1 MVEKQHGKGG
11 TRQSTCQ
18 NAVTSLGWDDVLR
31 KKPLP
36 PRFALEISQVLHVS
50 PKHCTL

>member
-18 NAVTSLGWDDVLR
+18 NAVTSLG
-31 KKPLP
+31 
-36 PRFALEISQVLHVS
+36 
-50 PKHCTL
+50 